1 MVRNDSKDLHAD
13 GDFYRKLGEI
23 LVGIKK
29 STKTFLVYAE
39 NHPARAQALGHTH
52 KQITELLAQR
62 APLSFQIRHEG
73 FYCDEVAVGGDHPFL
88 RDFAPVL
95 ALRGIQ
101 AIRLLHGVRFEDV
114 QHLTELLILEA
125 EDLSRQGGG
134 RAFLEAQGT
143 TAIEVEGFD
152 MEFVE
157 TGFAQPGSAI
167 QGENPAPEPLQPTA
181 PSAPADLT
189 SPQAAQM
196 AGSQVD
202 TETAETPGPGE
213 TEEQEGSG
221 EAEAQKEEEEARP
234 DLDTLILELQK
245 TDRPARYENITQELS
260 QLGRDALARGDSD
273 PCLRIMTA
281 LALELHPNNSKDETI
296 TRYARWTLRSLLEE
310 TGPALVIEAFCR
322 GATVPEDD
330 LVHLMLTAKE
340 EMAEAVV
347 RHLVIEQEV
356 ATRRRLE
363 DLLMQMGDAA
373 LPGIKSALRAPTL
386 ESIKR
391 LFPLLPRFAGP
402 DAAEA
407 LKPLFRH
414 YDPRIREESIRFLGK
429 MHVEV
434 TDDSLRKALADP
446 EMSVR
451 HAAMAVV
458 GGLKMKA
465 AVGPLLQI
473 AQAPPGSRD
482 VEEQKMAIATLGAIG
497 DPKALPTLTALLRRR
512 RWLQRR
518 TTEKLRIAAAYALG
532 KLEGSEAREA
542 LQAVGQS
549 AGSAVRHA
557 CEAALRSPHASE
569 DTERGQ

>member
-1 MVRNDSKDLHAD
+1 MVTNDSKDLHAD
-13 GDFYRKLGEI
+13 GGFYRKLGEI
-23 LVGIKK
+23 LIGIKK
-29 STKTFLVYAE
+29 ATKTFLVYAG
-39 NHPARAQALGHTH
+39 NHPARAQALDHTH

-62 APLSFQIRHEG
+62 APLSLQINHEG
-73 FYCDEVAVGGDHPFL
+73 FFCDEVAVGGDHPFL
-88 RDFAPVL
+88 RGFAPDL

-101 AIRLLHGVRFEDV
+101 AIRLLHGVRLEDV

-125 EDLSRQGGG
+125 EDLSQQGGG
-134 RAFLEAQGT
+134 RAFLEARGT

-157 TGFAQPGSAI
+157 TASPPAEPVI
-167 QGENPAPEPLQPTA
+167 QEESPPPEAEQPTA
-181 PSAPADLT
+181 PAAP
-189 SPQAAQM
+189 PEPIEEPAA
-196 AGSQVD
+196 
-202 TETAETPGPGE
+202 GE
-213 TEEQEGSG
+213 T
-221 EAEAQKEEEEARP
+221 EEEEARP
-234 DLDTLILELQK
+234 DLETLILELQK

-260 QLGRDALARGDSD
+260 QLGRDASARGDSD

-330 LVHLMLTAKE
+330 LVLLLLTAKE

-373 LPGIKSALRAPTL
+373 LPGIKSALKAPTW

-407 LKPLFRH
+407 LEPLFRH
-414 YDPRIREESIRFLGK
+414 YNPRIREESIRFLGK

-451 HAAMAVV
+451 QAAMVVV

-497 DPKALPTLTALLRRR
+497 DPEALPTLTALLRRR

-549 AGSAVRHA
+549 AGSAVKHA
-557 CEAALRSPHASE
+557 CEVALRSPHASE
-569 DTERGQ
+569 DTEKGQ

>member
-1 MVRNDSKDLHAD
+1 MVRNDSKHLHTD

-62 APLSFQIRHEG
+62 APLSFQIRREG
-73 FYCDEVAVGGDHPFL
+73 FFCDEVAVGGDHPFL

-125 EDLSRQGGG
+125 EDLSQQGGG
-134 RAFLEAQGT
+134 RAFLEVRGT

-181 PSAPADLT
+181 PSAPAE
-189 SPQAAQM
+189 PIEEPAA
-196 AGSQVD
+196 
-202 TETAETPGPGE
+202 GE
-213 TEEQEGSG
+213 T
-221 EAEAQKEEEEARP
+221 EEEEARP

-322 GATVPEDD
+322 GAMVPEDD
-330 LVHLMLTAKE
+330 LVHLLLTAKE
-340 EMAEAVV
+340 EMAEAVGCSASGRAFLEARGTTAIEV
-347 RHLVIEQEV
+347 EGFDMEFVETRPPRTPPRSIPLAPVRQGAVRRPPSPQGGTGAGSLSDTPGTLDPSGGRRGPHRHLVNMLF
-356 ATRRRLE
+356 TR
-363 DLLMQMGDAA
+363 
-373 LPGIKSALRAPTL
+373 P
-386 ESIKR
+386 
-391 LFPLLPRFAGP
+391 
-402 DAAEA
+402 
-407 LKPLFRH
+407 
-414 YDPRIREESIRFLGK
+414 
-429 MHVEV
+429 
-434 TDDSLRKALADP
+434 
-446 EMSVR
+446 
-451 HAAMAVV
+451 
-458 GGLKMKA
+458 
-465 AVGPLLQI
+465 
-473 AQAPPGSRD
+473 
-482 VEEQKMAIATLGAIG
+482 
-497 DPKALPTLTALLRRR
+497 
-512 RWLQRR
+512 
-518 TTEKLRIAAAYALG
+518 
-532 KLEGSEAREA
+532 
-542 LQAVGQS
+542 
-549 AGSAVRHA
+549 
-557 CEAALRSPHASE
+557 
-569 DTERGQ
+569 